1 MLAFKSG
8 SNVFDVVLCNMPW
21 ANSDRPSLSL
31 GILKG
36 ICNQE
41 RIRSKVIYSNLAM
54 SAKIGMKLT
63 TKFGASRAIAGLSEH
78 LFACA
83 LYGRKALDSDRFI
96 REHSER
102 PEVLAIV
109 PKDYWFYAR
118 DEVIPKF
125 LVSTAD
131 RILDHSPSIVGFSS
145 TFNQVMSSL
154 ALARIVKDRNS
165 KTITIFGGACFHDPM
180 GQEYHRTCSEFVD
193 HVFLGEADDAFRA
206 FIQQWKSGETS
217 EDIPG
222 ITYKTGKEISHV
234 PSEPV
239 TDLNRLPVPDYDDYY
254 LEAERLKGESSF
266 EIAVDSLPYESS
278 RGCWWGNKSHCIF
291 CGLTKKDLIFRSRDP
306 EVIVGDIVTLS
317 QKYQELNLSAVD
329 LIISWPTLTPV
340 LQKLA
345 ALDLD
350 LELFYEVKASV
361 KKEQIELL
369 QNAGVVAIQPG
380 IESLSTD
387 ALRLMGKGTSLL
399 INLQCLKW
407 VKEYGIQPGYNLLV
421 GFPNEKAKWY
431 DDVIDLI
438 PMFFHL
444 QPPLDPITYVE
455 LHRFSPLFE
464 NRKNFGL
471 GTLLPRPDYVNWF
484 PPGTIDLNESSYYFY
499 EKETGGWPFFP
510 ERDEEHQPQYPNYIQ
525 RFKDAVSEW
534 IQIHQSTDSPPSLR
548 LRLGDGSA
556 KICDERTSPGR
567 EYTISGEYL
576 DLILLCDRIQVRSAL
591 EQKLGERYLPSRV
604 TQAINDLL
612 EHGVLIQERKK
623 ILSLAVADRPRSTKH
638 LESKAIGSKTDSVI
652 KKLIVPVQGKKNGFV
667 VQIT

>member
-1 MLAFKSG
+1 MLALQSG

-21 ANSDRPSLSL
+21 AISSRPSLSL

-41 RIRSKVIYSNLAM
+41 RIRSKVIYGNLAM
-54 SAKIGMKLT
+54 SAKIGMKIST
-63 TKFGASRAIAGLSEH
+63 EFATSGPIMGLCEH

-83 LYGRKALDSDRFI
+83 LYGKEALDSDRII
-96 REHSER
+96 REYSER
-102 PEVLAIV
+102 PDVLAIV
-109 PKDYWFYAR
+109 PRDYWFYAR
-118 DEVIPKF
+118 DEVIPEF
-125 LVSTAD
+125 LVSAAD

-165 KTITIFGGACFHDPM
+165 RIITIFGGACFHDPM
-180 GQEYHRTCSEFVD
+180 GQEYHRSCSEFVD
-193 HVFLGEADDAFRA
+193 HVFLGESDDAFRA
-206 FIQQWKSGETS
+206 FIQQWKSGKTPK
-217 EDIPG
+217 DIPG
-222 ITYKTGKEISHV
+222 ITYKNGKEISYL

-254 LEAERLKGESSF
+254 LETEYLKGESSF
-266 EIAVDSLPYESS
+266 DIVVDSLPYESS
-278 RGCWWGNKSHCIF
+278 RGCWWGNKSQCIF
-291 CGLTKKDLIFRSRDP
+291 CGLTEEELTFRSRDP
-306 EVIVGDIVTLS
+306 EIIVEDIVTLS
-317 QKYQELNLSAVD
+317 QKYQELNFHAAD
-329 LIISWPTLTPV
+329 MIISWPTLTPV
-340 LQKLA
+340 LQQLA

-369 QNAGVVAIQPG
+369 RNAGVAEIQPG

-387 ALRLMGKGTSLL
+387 ALRLMGKGTTLL

-407 VKEYGIQPGYNLLV
+407 AKEYSIQPHYNLLV

-444 QPPLDPITYVE
+444 PPPTYPITPVS
-455 LHRFSPLFE
+455 LQRFSPLFE
-464 NRKNFGL
+464 YRKNFGP
-471 GTLLPRPDYVNWF
+471 GTVLPRPDYVNCF

-499 EKETGGWPFFP
+499 EKQAGGWPFFP
-510 ERDEEHQPQYPNYIQ
+510 ERDEENQLQYPNYIQ

-534 IQIHQSTDSPPSLR
+534 IQLHQSTASPPSLR
-548 LRLGDGSA
+548 LRFGDGSA
-556 KICDERTSPGR
+556 KIYDWRTSLRR

-591 EQKLGERYLPSRV
+591 EQKLGERHLSSRV
-604 TQAINDLL
+604 TEAINDLL
-612 EHGVLIQERKK
+612 ESGVLIQEGKK

-638 LESKAIGSKTDSVI
+638 LEGKVIGSETDSVI
-652 KKLIVPVQGKKNGFV
+652 
-667 VQIT
+667 